1 MAKTKTL
8 DPSKIQVD
16 KIKPSKKVFNPGP
29 GRSRWG
35 NIINFLFI
43 CLVGVF
49 MLFPLVYVINNAF
62 KPMDELFMFP
72 PNFFV
77 RNPTLDNFTNISV
90 LMSQSWIPCSRYV
103 FNTVFITVAA
113 TFFHIIFASLAAYV
127 LEKRE
132 FPGAKPIFKVMEV
145 SLLFTTTATAIP
157 NYIIMSKLGMID
169 TYWALIV
176 PYVGSSMGLYLM
188 KQHLSST
195 VPNALL
201 EAARIDGASELK
213 IFRSIVMPLAKPAWL
228 TMMLF
233 AVQTMWSQQGASQI
247 FKEAY
252 KPLTYALNQIVT
264 GGVARAGAGAAV
276 QLIIIT
282 PPILLFVLIQT
293 QVLDTMASSGM
304 KD

>member
-1 MAKTKTL
+1 MAKIKTI
-8 DPSKIQVD
+8 DPPQINVD

-90 LMSQSWIPCSRYV
+90 LMSQSWIPFSRYV
-103 FNTVFITVAA
+103 FNTLFVTIAA
-113 TFFHIIFASLAAYV
+113 TFAHIILASLAAYV
-127 LEKRE
+127 LEKRD
-132 FPGAKPIFKVMEV
+132 FPGAKPIFKTMEI
-145 SLLFTTTATAIP
+145 SLMFTATATAIP

-169 TYWALIV
+169 TYWALII
-176 PYVGSSMGLYLM
+176 PYVGSTMGLYLM
-188 KQHLSST
+188 KQHLSAT

-233 AVQTMWSQQGASQI
+233 AVQAMWGQTGASTI
-247 FKEAY
+247 FTEAK
-252 KPLTYALNQIVT
+252 KPLTYALNQIVS

-282 PPILLFVLIQT
+282 PPILMFVLIQT

>member
-1 MAKTKTL
+1 MAKTKAL

-90 LMSQSWIPCSRYV
+90 LMSQSWIPFSRYV

-127 LEKRE
+127 LEKRD

-176 PYVGSSMGLYLM
+176 PYIGSSMGLYLM

>member
-8 DPSKIQVD
+8 DPSKIRVD

-77 RNPTLDNFTNISV
+77 RNPTFDNFTNISV
-90 LMSQSWIPCSRYV
+90 LMSQSWIPFSRYV

-132 FPGAKPIFKVMEV
+132 FPGSKPIFKVMEV

>member
-1 MAKTKTL
+1 MAKTKVAG
-8 DPSKIQVD
+8 QVD
-16 KIKPSKKVFNPGP
+16 VDKLKASKKVFNPGP

-35 NIINFLFI
+35 NILNFLFI

-49 MLFPLVYVINNAF
+49 MLFPLLYIINNAF
-62 KPMDELFMFP
+62 KPLDELFMFP

-77 RNPTLDNFTNISV
+77 RNPTFDNFTNISV
-90 LMSQSWIPCSRYV
+90 LMSESWIPFSRYV
-103 FNTVFITVAA
+103 FNTLFITAVA
-113 TFFHIIFASLAAYV
+113 TFFHIVLASLAAYV
-127 LEKRE
+127 LEKRD
-132 FPGAKPIFKVMEV
+132 FPGAKPIFKVMEI

-157 NYIIMSKLGMID
+157 SYIIMSYLGMID
-169 TYWALIV
+169 TSWALIV
-176 PYVGSSMGLYLM
+176 PYVGSTMGLYLM

-201 EAARIDGASELK
+201 EAARIDGASELR
-213 IFRSIVMPLAKPAWL
+213 IFASIVMPLAKPAWL
-228 TMMLF
+228 TMMMF
-233 AVQTMWSQQGASQI
+233 AVQSMWTQQGASQI
-247 FKEAY
+247 FSEAK

-276 QLIIIT
+276 QLILIT
-282 PPILLFVLIQT
+282 PPILMFVLIQS

>member
-1 MAKTKTL
+1 MAKTKVAG
-8 DPSKIQVD
+8 QVD
-16 KIKPSKKVFNPGP
+16 VDKLKASKKVFNPGP

-35 NIINFLFI
+35 NILNFLFI

-49 MLFPLVYVINNAF
+49 MMFPLLYIINNAF
-62 KPMDELFMFP
+62 KPLDELFMFP

-77 RNPTLDNFTNISV
+77 RNPTFDNFTNISV
-90 LMSQSWIPCSRYV
+90 LMSESWIPFSRYV
-103 FNTVFITVAA
+103 FNTLFITAVA
-113 TFFHIIFASLAAYV
+113 TFFHIVLASLAAYV
-127 LEKRE
+127 LEKRD
-132 FPGAKPIFKVMEV
+132 FPGAKPIFKVMEI

-157 NYIIMSKLGMID
+157 SYIIMSYLGMID
-169 TYWALIV
+169 TSWALIV
-176 PYVGSSMGLYLM
+176 PYVGSTMGLYLM

-201 EAARIDGASELK
+201 EAARIDGASELR
-213 IFRSIVMPLAKPAWL
+213 IFASIVMPLAKPAWL
-228 TMMLF
+228 TMMMF
-233 AVQTMWSQQGASQI
+233 AVQSMWTQQGASQI
-247 FKEAY
+247 FSEAK

-276 QLIIIT
+276 QLILIT
-282 PPILLFVLIQT
+282 PPILMFVLIQS

>member
-1 MAKTKTL
+1 MAKTKVAG
-8 DPSKIQVD
+8 QVD
-16 KIKPSKKVFNPGP
+16 VDKLKASKKVFNPGP

-35 NIINFLFI
+35 NILNFLFI

-49 MLFPLVYVINNAF
+49 MLFPLLYIINNAF
-62 KPMDELFMFP
+62 KPLDELFMFP

-77 RNPTLDNFTNISV
+77 RNPNFDNFTNISV
-90 LMSQSWIPCSRYV
+90 LMSESWIPFSRYV
-103 FNTVFITVAA
+103 FNTLFITAVA
-113 TFFHIIFASLAAYV
+113 TFFHIVLASLAAYV
-127 LEKRE
+127 LEKRD
-132 FPGAKPIFKVMEV
+132 FPGAKPIFKVMEI

-157 NYIIMSKLGMID
+157 SYIIMSYLGMID
-169 TYWALIV
+169 TSWALIV
-176 PYVGSSMGLYLM
+176 PYVGSTMGLYLM

-201 EAARIDGASELK
+201 EAARIDGASELR
-213 IFRSIVMPLAKPAWL
+213 IFASIVMPLAKPAWL
-228 TMMLF
+228 TMMMF
-233 AVQTMWSQQGASQI
+233 AVQSMWTQQGASQI
-247 FKEAY
+247 FSEAK

-276 QLIIIT
+276 QLILIT
-282 PPILLFVLIQT
+282 PPILMFVLIQS

>member
-1 MAKTKTL
+1 MAKSTAVGQI
-8 DPSKIQVD
+8 DVD
-16 KIKPSKKVFNPGP
+16 KIKASKKVFNPGP

-35 NIINFLFI
+35 NIVNFLFI
-43 CLVGVF
+43 CFVGVF
-49 MLFPLVYVINNAF
+49 MMFPLVYVINNAF
-62 KPMDELFMFP
+62 KPLDELFMFP

-77 RNPTLDNFTNISV
+77 RNPTFDNFTNISV
-90 LMSQSWIPCSRYV
+90 LMSQSWIPFSRYI
-103 FNTVFITVAA
+103 FNTVFTTAVA

-127 LEKRE
+127 IEKRD

-157 NYIIMSKLGMID
+157 SYIIMSYLGMID
-169 TYWALIV
+169 TSWALIV
-176 PYVGSSMGLYLM
+176 PYVGSTMGLYLM
-188 KQHLSST
+188 KQHLSAT
-195 VPNALL
+195 VPDALL
-201 EAARIDGASELK
+201 EAARIDGASELR
-213 IFRSIVMPLAKPAWL
+213 IFGSIVMPLAKPAWL
-228 TMMLF
+228 TMMMF
-233 AVQTMWSQQGASQI
+233 AVQSMWGQQGASQI
-247 FKEAY
+247 FSEAK

-282 PPILLFVLIQT
+282 PPILMFILIQS

>member
-1 MAKTKTL
+1 MAKTKVAG
-8 DPSKIQVD
+8 QVD
-16 KIKPSKKVFNPGP
+16 VDKLKASKKVFNPGP

-35 NIINFLFI
+35 NILNFLFI

-49 MLFPLVYVINNAF
+49 MLFPLLYIINNAF
-62 KPMDELFMFP
+62 KPLDELFMFP

-77 RNPTLDNFTNISV
+77 RNPTFDNFTNISV
-90 LMSQSWIPCSRYV
+90 LMSESWIPFSRYV
-103 FNTVFITVAA
+103 FNTLFITAVA
-113 TFFHIIFASLAAYV
+113 TFFHIVLASLAAYV
-127 LEKRE
+127 LEKRD
-132 FPGAKPIFKVMEV
+132 FPGAKPIFKVMEI

-157 NYIIMSKLGMID
+157 SYIIMSYLGMID
-169 TYWALIV
+169 TSWALIV
-176 PYVGSSMGLYLM
+176 PYVGSTMGLYLM

-201 EAARIDGASELK
+201 EAARIDGASELR
-213 IFRSIVMPLAKPAWL
+213 IFASIVMPLAKPAWL
-228 TMMLF
+228 TMMMF
-233 AVQTMWSQQGASQI
+233 AVQSMWTQQGASQI
-247 FKEAY
+247 FTEAK

-276 QLIIIT
+276 QLILIT
-282 PPILLFVLIQT
+282 PPILMFVLIQS